1 MRSAKSARTPA
12 ARSSTTSFSFSL
24 ARWPFGSW
32 NGWASSSTRTFAPR
46 RAAASTAASTAPCS
60 VYASTETSVARSMLS
75 IAQRVELKLTIALP
89 SRRCR
94 RDARASD
101 CKKARR
107 GERSRKLG
115 SLGTGMTSTPMRKR
129 TDGEKGTFVREMFAR
144 IAPRYDLA
152 NRILTGGLDGRWRRR
167 AIRLLAA
174 PRGGRILDCCCGTG
188 DLVFGLLR
196 ADSTLDVTGIDFC
209 APMLERAK
217 ERARRRKGAPHF
229 LEGDVMAMPF
239 ADSTVRRCHDGFLA
253 SKRRR
258 RRRDPARNFARDAAR
273 CAVREPRR
281 QQSAKSRVQTPLRSV
296 FLPGRAR

>member
-1 MRSAKSARTPA
+1 
-12 ARSSTTSFSFSL
+12 
-24 ARWPFGSW
+24 
-32 NGWASSSTRTFAPR
+32 
-46 RAAASTAASTAPCS
+46 
-60 VYASTETSVARSMLS
+60 
-75 IAQRVELKLTIALP
+75 
-89 SRRCR
+89 
-94 RDARASD
+94 
-101 CKKARR
+101 
-107 GERSRKLG
+107 
-115 SLGTGMTSTPMRKR
+115 MRKR

-239 ADSTVRRCHDGFLA
+239 ADSQFDGATMGFSLRNVVDVDA
-253 SKRRR
+253 TLREILRVMRPGARFVSLDVSKAPNRAFKRLFDLYFYR
-258 RRRDPARNFARDAAR
+258 VVPLIGGIVGGSRAAYAYLPSSLTHHPNAQQLRDRFTRAGFIRAGYLPLMGGSIAIHYGTKAA
-273 CAVREPRR
+273 
-281 QQSAKSRVQTPLRSV
+281 
-296 FLPGRAR
+296 